1 LLRSGKN
8 RTIFIMLWVD
18 RTVEA
23 IRERYAKEI
32 AAGTPLIIRDEK
44 TASGRVHVGSMR
56 GVAIHGV
63 VSEALSEL
71 SIANRFLYEIN
82 DTDPMDDIPG
92 YLDEVVYKPYLFRSL
107 KDIPSPEPG
116 APNFAEY
123 YGREFIQVITDTYF
137 KPTFYRASELYES
150 GRMNE
155 VIRTALERSDAIR
168 EIYKRVSGSQKVES
182 WLPISITSHEC
193 SPGEVPRAL
202 SFDGTSV
209 SYVCVPIG
217 EQGMPTGLP
226 EHTVEPWNGNAK
238 LPWKVE
244 WAAKFKVVG
253 VHIEG
258 GGKDHSTKGG
268 ARDVANTISREVFEH
283 EPPFDIPYE
292 FFLIDGKKMASSK
305 GRGSSA
311 REVADLIPPEI
322 FRLAHLGKD
331 PKQAFNFDPAGD
343 TIPVL
348 YDTYDRLAEKY
359 WSGAGDD
366 QARLFVLLHA
376 PEARSSLPRRFLPR
390 FSQVAF
396 IVQMPHMNLE
406 EEVAKLKGE
415 PLTEED
421 KQELQSRAHYARQW
435 IEKYAPDDFKFELQT
450 GSIPEAA
457 LQFSEAQKEAL
468 RDVLHVVESSEAL
481 TGEDFHK
488 KLHDIKESRGIAP
501 VEFFSALYLAFLG
514 KASGPK
520 AGWFLSVLD
529 RDFLIGRLKAVT
541 S

>member
-1 LLRSGKN
+1 
-8 RTIFIMLWVD
+8 MLWVD
-18 RTVEA
+18 KTIER
-23 IRERYAKEI
+23 IKERYEKEI
-32 AAGTPLIIRDEK
+32 EAKTSLIIRDEK

-63 VSEALSEL
+63 VSEALQEL
-71 SIANRFLYEIN
+71 SIPNTFLYEIN

-92 YLDEVVYKPYLFRSL
+92 YLDESIYKPFLFRSL
-107 KDIPSPEPG
+107 KDIPSPDPS

-123 YGREFIQVITDTYF
+123 YGREFTGVITDTGF
-137 KPTFYRASELYES
+137 SPNFYRASELYES

-155 VIRTALERSDAIR
+155 VIRTALLRADLIR
-168 EIYKRVSGSQKVES
+168 DIYKRVSGSTKEES
-182 WLPISITSHEC
+182 WLPISVTSHEC
-193 SPGEVPRAL
+193 APGEVPRAL
-202 SFDGTSV
+202 SFDGAQV
-209 SYVCVPIG
+209 SYVCLPIG
-217 EQGMPTGLP
+217 ETGVPRGLV
-226 EHTVEPWNGNAK
+226 EYAVEPFNGNAK

-268 ARDVANTISREVFEH
+268 ARDVSNTISREVFEY

-292 FFLIDGKKMASSK
+292 FFLVEGKKMSSSK

-311 REVADLIPPEI
+311 REIADLVSPELL
-322 FRLAHLGKD
+322 RLALLGKE

-348 YDTYDRLAEKY
+348 YDTYDRLAENY
-359 WSGAGDD
+359 WAGVGDD

-376 PEARSSLPRRFLPR
+376 PEKRTSLPRRFLPR

-396 IVQMPHMNLE
+396 IVQMPHMDLE

-415 PLTEED
+415 ALTED
-421 KQELQSRAHYARQW
+421 DRTELLSRAHYARQW
-435 IEKYAPDDFKFELQT
+435 IALYAPDDFKFELKT
-450 GSIPEAA
+450 ESVPESATT
-457 LQFSEAQKEAL
+457 FSEKQKEAL
-468 RDVLHVVESSEAL
+468 ADVLHFVEASADLS
-481 TGEDFHK
+481 GEDFHK
-488 KLHDIKESRGIAP
+488 KLHDIKEERGIPPA
-501 VEFFSALYLAFLG
+501 EFFSALYFSFLG

-529 RDFLIGRLKAVT
+529 REFLLRRLREVT
-541 S
+541 K